1 MSEVKREGI
10 QQETQGK
17 HKKTAARLAIVIVLM
32 FGFGYA
38 LIPLYQVFCE
48 ITGLN
53 FLTPTDSKAAAFA
66 QNTQVDTSR
75 TVRIVLDANVN
86 GPWRFRPVQSSMEV
100 HPGEL
105 VTVMYEVANQ
115 RPETIAGQAIPSY
128 APLLAAQYFR
138 KVECF
143 CFNQQELAGHQT
155 RQFPLVFV
163 VDPALPKQ
171 VESITLSYTFF
182 EVAGRSAQAAAPQGA
197 L

>member
-1 MSEVKREGI
+1 MADVNRESVK
-10 QQETQGK
+10 QETQGK
-17 HKKTAARLAIVIVLM
+17 HKKTAGRLAIVIVLM

-38 LIPLYQVFCE
+38 LVPLYQVFCE

-53 FLTPTDSKAAAFA
+53 FLTPADSKAAAFA

-75 TVRIVLDANVN
+75 TIRIVLDGNVN

-115 RPETIAGQAIPSY
+115 RPDPIVGQAIPSY

-138 KVECF
+138 KIECF
-143 CFNQQELAGHQT
+143 CFTQQELGGHQT

-182 EVAGRSAQAAAPQGA
+182 EVGGRSAQTAATQGA